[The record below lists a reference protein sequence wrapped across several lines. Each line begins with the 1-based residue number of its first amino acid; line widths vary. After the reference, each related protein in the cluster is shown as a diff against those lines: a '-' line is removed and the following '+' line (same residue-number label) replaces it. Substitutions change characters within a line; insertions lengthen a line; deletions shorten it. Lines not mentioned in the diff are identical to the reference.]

1 MRTPDF
7 DDTVFENRNKDYGAF
22 VLRKRYKRVIIS
34 SVLAAVLLSSFMVL
48 IPFIKT
54 SQHEN
59 DKVYEARYVTLESLK
74 PPKDEITVTP
84 PPPPP
89 PPKGL
94 DIESFMGK
102 SVKYVVPVIVDS
114 IVPME
119 NKKEQENGSHSDS
132 TGRHGS
138 ITGSSFGINS
148 GDALGNGVEGG
159 IGAGDL
165 YSSVEVMPLF
175 KGGDIEKFRE
185 WVLQKTKYPELAMVN
200 NIQGIVYISFIV
212 ERDGTVSNVKVV
224 KGVDPLIDNEA
235 KKTVESSPK
244 WTPGRQSG
252 KAVRVTYLI
261 PLNFRL

>member
-1 MRTPDF
+1 MKILDF
-7 DDTVFENRNKDYGAF
+7 DDIVFENLNKEYGAYI
-22 VLRKRYKRVIIS
+22 LRKRYRYVLIVSVI
-34 SVLAAVLLSSFMVL
+34 LACLLGAIIVI
-48 IPFIKT
+48 IPFIRTPVQKDN
-54 SQHEN
+54 EIYN
-59 DKVYEARYVTLESLK
+59 ARYVTMESLI
-74 PPKDEITVTP
+74 PPKEDISVN

-89 PPKGL
+89 PPKGT
-94 DIESFMGK
+94 DVESFMSK
-102 SVKYVVPVIVDS
+102 NVRYVAPVVVDS

-138 ITGSSFGINS
+138 MTGSSFGINS
-148 GDALGNGVEGG
+148 GTGIGNGVGG
-159 IGAGDL
+159 GTGTGDL
-165 YSSVEVMPLF
+165 YSSVEIMPSF

-185 WVLQKTKYPELAMVN
+185 WVMKKTKYPEVALVN

-224 KGVDPLIDNEA
+224 KGVDPIIDNEA

-244 WTPGRQSG
+244 WTPGRLKD